1 MLIIDVAVAHRSHRA
16 GNRFSVARQ
25 GLAFIGFVCCLLV
38 IAPSLAKAPAI
49 PLGVWLFDKKVAI
62 EVYTCGD
69 LLCGQILWLKVP
81 RDSAG
86 DLVLDRKNP
95 DPTLRDRGLCGLTI
109 ITGLRPLGD
118 NLWDSGRFYNPDD
131 GNTYNV
137 LAELVS
143 DDLIVVR
150 LFKTHTFLGQNK
162 TLDRV
167 PHGTSDGW
175 C

>member
-1 MLIIDVAVAHRSHRA
+1 MSGAVVSVEGLSAGPRSWLPA
-16 GNRFSVARQ
+16 ARQ
-25 GLAFIGFVCCLLV
+25 GLAFIGFVFCLLV
-38 IAPSLAKAPAI
+38 VGPSVAKAPAI
-49 PLGVWLFDKKVAI
+49 PPGVWLFDKKVAI
-62 EVYTCGD
+62 EVYKCGD
-69 LLCGQILWLKVP
+69 LLCGRILWLKVP
-81 RDSAG
+81 RDSDG
-86 DLVLDRKNP
+86 ELVLDRKNP
-95 DPTLRDRGLCGLTI
+95 NPALRNRRLCGLTI

-150 LFKTHTFLGQNK
+150 LFETNTFLGQNK
-162 TLDRV
+162 TLERV

>member
-1 MLIIDVAVAHRSHRA
+1 MSGASVSLWELAA
-16 GNRFSVARQ
+16 GLYRRPSVSRWLS
-25 GLAFIGFVCCLLV
+25 GLVGLLGCLLIV
-38 IAPSLAKAPAI
+38 GPGAAKAPAI
-49 PLGVWLFDKKVAI
+49 PPGIWLFENKVAI
-62 EVYTCGD
+62 EVYNCGD
-69 LLCGQILWLKVP
+69 RLCGRILWLKVP

-95 DPTLRDRGLCGLTI
+95 DPALRDRKLCGLTI

-131 GNTYNV
+131 GKTYNV

-143 DDLIVVR
+143 DDLIVAR
-150 LFKTHTFLGQNK
+150 LFETTTFFGQNK
-162 TLDRV
+162 RLERIAE
-167 PHGTSDGW
+167 GTSDGW